1 MVNLTGWYVGYIVA
15 AAVIVV
21 VVVLVGWL
29 LSLARRVGTHAN
41 AIADL
46 LGDIRGT
53 TAPVPLVG
61 SLNEK
66 LARVVEQASTA
77 RVALLGGEDDR

>member
-1 MVNLTGWYVGYIVA
+1 MVNFTGWYVGYIVA
-15 AAVIVV
+15 AALIVV

-29 LSLARRVGTHAN
+29 LSLARGVGMRAN
-41 AIADL
+41 AIAEVISE
-46 LGDIRGT
+46 IRGT

-66 LARVVEQASTA
+66 LARVVEQATTA
-77 RVALLGGEDDR
+77 RTALLGEDAT

>member
-1 MVNLTGWYVGYIVA
+1 MVDLTGWYVGYIVA

-21 VVVLVGWL
+21 VVLLVGWL
-29 LSLARRVGTHAN
+29 LSLARRVGIQAN
-41 AIADL
+41 AIADVI
-46 LGDIRGT
+46 GDIRGT

-66 LARVVEQASTA
+66 LARVVQQAAAA
-77 RVALLGGEDDR
+77 RVTLLGDDGR

>member
-1 MVNLTGWYVGYIVA
+1 MVNFTGWYVGYVVA
-15 AAVIVV
+15 ATLIVV

-29 LSLARRVGTHAN
+29 LSLARRVGVQAN
-41 AIADL
+41 AIADVI
-46 LGDIRGT
+46 GEIRGT

-61 SLNEK
+61 TLNEK

-77 RVALLGGEDDR
+77 RVALLGEDGS